1 MLTYINGQELSLINI
16 DRTILETAKL
26 PIIELSYGRGETVYE
41 QGALA
46 QFVYVIDQ
54 GALYR
59 FRLMPGERRSI
70 FQFLFSGDSFGY
82 ETGRHHR
89 DTVRALTNIKAL
101 AASRDALL
109 LAAKSDVR
117 LSNLLFSAA
126 ASAAL
131 AADEKADMLRV
142 RTATE
147 QIAQFLLEME
157 LRLSKRGIIDLPM
170 SRSQIADYFGVRIE
184 TVSRAIN
191 AFHREK
197 IVQFR
202 DREQRRIVI
211 RDKRR
216 LQKLASNASDFD
228 YWSTPST
235 PKRRKTVKGQR
246 LVADKEGARDP
257 ATG

>member
-1 MLTYINGQELSLINI
+1 MKKQICF
-16 DRTILETAKL
+16 
-26 PIIELSYGRGETVYE
+26 
-41 QGALA
+41 AL
-46 QFVYVIDQ
+46 
-54 GALYR
+54 G
-59 FRLMPGERRSI
+59 PRRS
-70 FQFLFSGDSFGY
+70 
-82 ETGRHHR
+82 
-89 DTVRALTNIKAL
+89 K
-101 AASRDALL
+101 SR
-109 LAAKSDVR
+109 K
-117 LSNLLFSAA
+117 
-126 ASAAL
+126 
-131 AADEKADMLRV
+131 
-142 RTATE
+142 
-147 QIAQFLLEME
+147 FLLEME
-157 LRLSKRGIIDLPM
+157 VRLSNRGIIDLPM